1 MVLLEFGLNS
11 FEENIKKDSAIALFW
26 ATNSVLAHD
35 GSSHRFNASGPC
47 NSEKSLSLASGSA
60 DDTRPCG
67 RIDLSVNS
75 PRLYF

>member
-47 NSEKSLSLASGSA
+47 NSETGSKVLFSFATFAVIKELS
-60 DDTRPCG
+60 
-67 RIDLSVNS
+67 
-75 PRLYF
+75 